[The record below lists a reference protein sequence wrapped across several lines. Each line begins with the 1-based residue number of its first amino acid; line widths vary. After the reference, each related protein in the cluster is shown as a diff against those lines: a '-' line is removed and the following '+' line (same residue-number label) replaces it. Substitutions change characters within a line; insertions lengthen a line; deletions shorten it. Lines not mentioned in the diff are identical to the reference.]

1 MIATPV
7 VPDAAM
13 YPGFMP
19 TSYEQRKA
27 TNLELEGLYKIQQS
41 SYLNLLYYGARA
53 STWAAWNLWLQVVAA
68 VGSLGAVTGF
78 LTVGGTEK
86 GKWISA
92 FVGAASAVCAALPAI
107 MGHAEKVNKFEKLH
121 FAYCELYQLVMRS
134 AMDVRRAGSITAEQI
149 GAVKLLGDLY
159 SRLGQMDDPDRK
171 DKLAAKYELIVRKK
185 FPNSGLWY
193 AIEDGKTGPPETTAS
208 VTAKEQT

>member
-1 MIATPV
+1 MASTR
-7 VPDAAM
+7 
-13 YPGFMP
+13 
-19 TSYEQRKA
+19 EQRKA
-27 TNLELEGLYKIQQS
+27 TNLELQGLYNIQQS

-53 STWAAWNLWLQVVAA
+53 ARWAFWNLWLQVGAS

-78 LTVGGTEK
+78 LTVGGTEL

-121 FAYCELYQLVMRS
+121 FAYSELYQLVMRT
-134 AMDVRRAGSITAEQI
+134 ALDVRRAGIITEEQV

-159 SRLGQMDDPDRK
+159 SRLGQMDDPDRN
-171 DKLAAKYELIVRKK
+171 DKLAEKYEQVVRDK
-185 FPNSGLWY
+185 FPRSGLWY
-193 AIEDGKTGPPETTAS
+193 AVEDGRSGEKEPTSASGEKESTSAHTAHERS
-208 VTAKEQT
+208 